1 MYLNRVYQPLM
12 KIAITGH
19 TAGIGQAFTKILE
32 SRGHKI
38 IGISRRTGENIRR
51 IEHIANLIKSCDMLI
66 NNAQTQYAQT
76 ELLYAVWQ
84 RWQGQEKYIW
94 NISTQMTEHP
104 INDTVYGQND
114 LTMSQYRNQKL
125 ALEEASRQLK
135 FKNHWPQISIIR
147 PGGVDTQENF
157 DNKNKTDVDVWVNSI
172 VDIFALHENINVSEI
187 SVGYT
192 KKRIPV

>member
-1 MYLNRVYQPLM
+1 M

-32 SRGHKI
+32 SRGHEI

-51 IEHIANLIKSCDMLI
+51 IEHTTNLIESCDMFI

-94 NISTQMTEHP
+94 NISTQITEQP
-104 INDTVYGQND
+104 INGTPDGQND
-114 LTMSQYRNQKL
+114 LTMSQYRNQKI

-135 FKNHWPQISIIR
+135 FKNQWPQISIIR
-147 PGGVDTQENF
+147 PGGVATQEKF
-157 DNKNKTDVDVWVNSI
+157 DNTHKADVDSWVKSV
-172 VDIFALHENINVSEI
+172 VDTFSHNENIKISEI

-192 KKRIPV
+192 KKRIPI

>member
-1 MYLNRVYQPLM
+1 M

-32 SRGHKI
+32 LRGHEV

-51 IEHIANLIKSCDMLI
+51 TEHVANLIAPCDMFI

-84 RWQGQEKYIW
+84 RWQGQQDKYIW
-94 NISTQMTEHP
+94 NISTQMTEQP
-104 INDTVYGQND
+104 INGTPDGQED
-114 LTMSQYRNQKL
+114 VAMSAYRNQKL
-125 ALEEASRQLK
+125 ALEEASRQLR
-135 FKNHWPQISIIR
+135 FKNVWPSISIIR
-147 PGGVDTQENF
+147 PGGVSTQEQFNNT
-157 DNKNKTDVDVWVNSI
+157 NKADVHNWAKSI
-172 VDIFALHENINVSEI
+172 IDIFSNNDNIRISEI

-192 KKRIPV
+192 NKRIPI

>member
-1 MYLNRVYQPLM
+1 M

-19 TAGIGQAFTKILE
+19 TAGIGQAFTKILG

-51 IEHIANLIKSCDMLI
+51 VEHTANLIESCDMFI

-94 NISTQMTEHP
+94 NIGTQMTESP
-104 INDTVYGQND
+104 VNSTPDGQND

-135 FKNHWPQISIIR
+135 FKNQWPEIAIIR
-147 PGGVDTQENF
+147 PGGVATQENF
-157 DNKNKTDVDVWVNSI
+157 DNINKANVDLWVKGVIDTFS
-172 VDIFALHENINVSEI
+172 HSENIKISEI

-192 KKRIPV
+192 KKRIPI